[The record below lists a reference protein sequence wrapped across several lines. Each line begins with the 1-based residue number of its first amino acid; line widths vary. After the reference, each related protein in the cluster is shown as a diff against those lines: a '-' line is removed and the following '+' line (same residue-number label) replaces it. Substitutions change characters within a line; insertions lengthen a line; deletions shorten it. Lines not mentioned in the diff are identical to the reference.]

1 MAPDQRSLPLSTVKR
16 KHKDYLCTSEELEVA
31 EVEAGF
37 APVEFPVVN
46 ISTGKFSPIASK
58 SLSDDIHHIFRII
71 LKAVTELSSKI
82 DRLIAVCERLA
93 MGVSER
99 RIEDTDID
107 AITFPLR
114 THDELRSLETTLEN
128 KKFRDHFLASQALSD
143 VTVSSLFALLR
154 TLLYCWYVINLSHN
168 LTR

>member
-1 MAPDQRSLPLSTVKR
+1 MLKRGGDDITVKR

-37 APVEFPVVN
+37 APVEFSVVN
-46 ISTGKFSPIASK
+46 ISTGTFPPIA
-58 SLSDDIHHIFRII
+58 SLSDDIHHMFRII

-99 RIEDTDID
+99 RMDDTDSD

-114 THDELRSLETTLEN
+114 THDELRSLETALE
-128 KKFRDHFLASQALSD
+128 KKCSGIIS
-143 VTVSSLFALLR
+143 
-154 TLLYCWYVINLSHN
+154 
-168 LTR
+168 